1 MLTQAQG
8 IELGNPTFSIILPV
22 LFLAMMT
29 ANCSYNESVPEL
41 EQRAQSIN
49 REVMCPVCPGE
60 SIDQSQN
67 PVAAQMRDIVT
78 SRLREGWTE
87 KQIKD
92 YFVESYDHRVLMEPP
107 RTGVNLIAWLVP
119 PSILVVGIF
128 TLVFALRFI
137 HRSHDKHLGST
148 AVLTSYEQRDYF
160 ASIEAIA
167 GLTGNQPS
175 SSNDDT
181 GDNSR

>member
-1 MLTQAQG
+1 MVTQAQ
-8 IELGNPTFSIILPV
+8 IIKLGKPTFSIIFPV
-22 LFLAMMT
+22 LFLTMMT
-29 ANCSYNESVPEL
+29 VNCSYNESVPEL

-49 REVMCPVCPGE
+49 KEVMCPVCPGE

-67 PVAAQMRDIVT
+67 PVAAQMRDIVI

-119 PSILVVGIF
+119 PSILAVGIV

-137 HRSHDKHLGST
+137 HRSRDKHIDST
-148 AVLTSYEQRDYF
+148 AVLTSDEQKDYF
-160 ASIEAIA
+160 ASVEVIA
-167 GLTGNQPS
+167 GLTRNQPS

-181 GDNSR
+181 EENSR